1 MNQELLKLYLS
12 LPRQEREKRF
22 ANTTRVAE
30 LTGSS
35 RRTIQFWVQIGVVDA
50 VLIGKKYEVDLNS
63 LTAYLSSRGEPD

>member
-1 MNQELLKLYLS
+1 MNQELLKLYLP
-12 LPRQEREKRF
+12 LPREQREKRF
-22 ANTTRVAE
+22 ANTARVAE

-63 LTAYLSSRGEPD
+63 LTAYLSSRGESD